1 MLIELFELLL
11 VNDSE
16 FTVDFVK
23 AGQKFAGRAMAPD
36 PSSAPVPPASW
47 VKDEPSK
54 PVSIKFKKNTCCS
67 FMNLPL
73 LI

>member
-1 MLIELFELLL
+1 MLTEMFELLF

-16 FTVDFVK
+16 FTIDFDL

-54 PVSIKFKKNTCCS
+54 PVSIKCKKNTCCS
-67 FMNLPL
+67 SMNLPL

>member
-1 MLIELFELLL
+1 MLIELFELF

-16 FTVDFVK
+16 LTVFDK

-54 PVSIKFKKNTCCS
+54 PVSIKCTRNTCCS
-67 FMNLPL
+67 SMNLPL